1 MKKSLLYIASLMIAA
16 AGFTSC
22 EGDLEYPPMIVPTA
36 TIEANTTIAALKSSV
51 WQTTANYVT
60 TIGTTEENEHIVIAG
75 RVVSSDES
83 GNIFKSVIIQDATAA
98 LTIAVNAYDL
108 YQSYQLGQQIVVD
121 LTDLKIGGYNG
132 LLQLGG
138 EGTYNGAPSMTF
150 MDPDLFA
157 AHAQVNGLAMPERI
171 DTALTTIPELTTAKG
186 TVDGLQKWQS
196 RLIRI
201 DGVSFEDAGQPF
213 AGDATANR
221 YVKDSQGNRINVRN
235 SSYADF
241 ARDILP
247 AGEGSIVGILSYYGS
262 DWQIL
267 LNGVDGCIGFTPAEG
282 PDDPVTPPAEASG
295 DVSAEATCNVA
306 AVIAG
311 ATGTDVWVKG
321 YIVGS
326 VTDKDLSSAVFSATP
341 ASGTNI
347 LIAASADETDI
358 TKCVPV
364 QLPAGD
370 VRTALNLSSNPGNYK
385 AEVALKGNLEKYF
398 GTAGVKTVTEFT
410 INGQG
415 SEPVTPPAEASGDGS
430 VESPYNVP
438 AVIGGATGT
447 DVWVKGY
454 IVGSVTDKDLSSAVF
469 GATPASGTN
478 ILIAASAAETDIT
491 KCVPV
496 QLPAGDVRT
505 GLNLNDNPGNYKAEV
520 TLKGNLEKYFGTA
533 GVKTVTSYTVT
544 GGSEV
549 TPPDPA
555 ASSTFKAVT
564 AITSGKSY
572 VIVANGK
579 MAKPIAN
586 NYGYLQVADVT
597 VDGTTVKAD
606 EANAFVFTASGSGYT
621 ITQADG
627 RIVYMT
633 GSYNSFNVAA
643 DASEGQI
650 WNVTFTDGAA
660 VITNVEKSKTIQYD
674 STYNSYG
681 AYSTVSGTYPVLYE
695 KVD

>member
-22 EGDLEYPPMIVPTA
+22 EGDLEYPPMVVPTA
-36 TIEANTTIAALKSSV
+36 TMEANTTIAALKSSV
-51 WQTTANYVT
+51 WQTTPNYVT
-60 TIGTTEENEHIVIAG
+60 TIGMTDENEHIVIAG

-98 LTIAVNAYDL
+98 LTVAVNAYDL
-108 YQSYQLGQQIVVD
+108 YQSYQLGQQVVVD
-121 LTDLKIGGYNG
+121 VTDLKIGGYNG

-150 MDPDLFA
+150 MDSELFA
-157 AHAQVNGLAMPERI
+157 AHAQVNGLALIERI

-201 DGVSFEDAGQPF
+201 DGVSFEDAGKPF
-213 AGDATANR
+213 AGDATSDR
-221 YVKDSQGNRINVRN
+221 YVKDAQGNRINVRN

-262 DWQIL
+262 NWQIL
-267 LNGVDGCIGFTPAEG
+267 LNGVDGCIGFVPAEG
-282 PDDPVTPPAEASG
+282 PDDPVTPPG
-295 DVSAEATCNVA
+295 DTEGDGSAEAPYNVA
-306 AVIAG
+306 AVLAG
-311 ATGTDVWVKG
+311 ATGSDVWVKG

-326 VTDKDLSSAVFSATP
+326 VTDKDLTSAVFGVSP
-341 ASGTNI
+341 ASTTNI
-347 LIAASADETDI
+347 LIAESADETDI

-370 VRTALNLSSNPGNYK
+370 VRTALNLSANPGNYK
-385 AEVALKGNLEKYF
+385 AQVALKGNLEKYF
-398 GTAGVKTVTEFT
+398 GTPGVKSVAEFT
-410 INGQG
+410 LNGQG
-415 SEPVTPPAEASGDGS
+415 QQPVTPPAEAAGDGS
-430 VESPYNVP
+430 EASPYNVP

-469 GATPASGTN
+469 GASPASTTN
-478 ILIAASAAETDIT
+478 ILIAASADETDIA

-505 GLNLNDNPGNYKAEV
+505 GLNLSANPGNYKAEV

-533 GVKTVTSYTVT
+533 GVKTVTSFSVT
-544 GGSEV
+544 GGSAV
-549 TPPDPA
+549 TPPDPSA
-555 ASSTFKAVT
+555 GVTFKAVT

-572 VIVANGK
+572 VIVADGK
-579 MAKPIAN
+579 VAKPIAN

-597 VDGTTVKAD
+597 VSGSTVTTD

-621 ITQADG
+621 MTQPDG
-627 RIVYMT
+627 RTVYMT
-633 GSYNSFNVAA
+633 GTYNSFNVA
-643 DASEGQI
+643 DQASEGQI
-650 WNVTFTDGAA
+650 WTVTFTDGNAI
-660 VITNVEKSKTIQYD
+660 ITNVDKTKTIQYD
-674 STYNSYG
+674 SQYNSYG
-681 AYSTVSGTYPVLYE
+681 AYSDVRGTYPVLYE